1 MCLNFLISYYILDVA
16 PGYTSTILMIILF
29 GSLTLLGTSLCTLY
43 LLAIYQDLK
52 KLPNSIVSNTI
63 DI

>member
-1 MCLNFLISYYILDVA
+1 MCLNFFIKYFILDVA
-16 PGYTSTILMIILF
+16 PGYTSTILMIIFF
-29 GSLTLLGTSLCTLY
+29 GSLTLLATSFCALY